1 MYICTCWIF
10 CNNSSFDPIHIPTGG
25 HGAKVSFPDTDE
37 RVSED
42 GSPAKIPVRVV
53 GKDGG
58 NFTVIVT
65 PLTVA
70 QYKAQ
75 SDTICDSVID
85 ENLDTAEGKSISYN

>member
-1 MYICTCWIF
+1 MR
-10 CNNSSFDPIHIPTGG
+10 TGG
-25 HGAKVSFPDTDE
+25 HGAEVSFPDTDE

-42 GSPAKIPVRVV
+42 SSPAKIPVRVV

-65 PLTVA
+65 PLTLA

-75 SDTICDSVID
+75 SNSYGSICDSVID
-85 ENLDTAEGKSISYN
+85 ENLDTAEGKFNLRLCDLN